1 MELPDTI
8 LKKLPEINI
17 NRAFFVTADHP
28 VKEIYEAM
36 AFYVIAREAIRCEMP
51 CVESLADAL
60 PDHSWFRCLTP
71 RQLLEQLQV
80 LRTTCVNNKS
90 DRCSYRMRYCMAG
103 ILFLAAN
110 DLASHSTE
118 VITGAVIQ
126 KAGIFAVLTGGP
138 KMRKLIHD
146 KIAAPRL
153 FWILKPHFR
162 TYNNL
167 LLSLSLGSICLNFA
181 WLSPPIFTLSV
192 FSTRL
197 WNVRMCLLG
206 SPNS

>member
-1 MELPDTI
+1 MPKRARGQDTPPQAQHYKNDFQRLQSAESKLTPQQYKRFEPFMELPDTI

-17 NRAFFVTADHP
+17 NRAFFVTADHA

-90 DRCSYRMRYCMAG
+90 DRGSYRMRYCMAG

-110 DLASHSTE
+110 GLASHSTE
-118 VITGAVIQ
+118 VITGAAIQ

-138 KMRKLIHD
+138 KMCKLIHD

-153 FWILKPHFR
+153 F
-162 TYNNL
+162 
-167 LLSLSLGSICLNFA
+167 
-181 WLSPPIFTLSV
+181 
-192 FSTRL
+192 
-197 WNVRMCLLG
+197 
-206 SPNS
+206 